1 MLDIPSLSTEVC
13 YLSLLVIVR
22 LVLNIPSLSTEVCFL
37 SLLVIVRLVCNIQSL
52 LGKTHIKKSVFSGQT
67 TKREGVKPP
76 EPLRKKPFLSIS

>member
-1 MLDIPSLSTEVC
+1 MLDIPSLTTEVC

-37 SLLVIVRLVCNIQSL
+37 SLLVILRLVCNIRSL
-52 LGKTHIKKSVFSGQT
+52 LGKTHRKKNVLFKYQT

-76 EPLRKKPFLSIS
+76 ETLSIS